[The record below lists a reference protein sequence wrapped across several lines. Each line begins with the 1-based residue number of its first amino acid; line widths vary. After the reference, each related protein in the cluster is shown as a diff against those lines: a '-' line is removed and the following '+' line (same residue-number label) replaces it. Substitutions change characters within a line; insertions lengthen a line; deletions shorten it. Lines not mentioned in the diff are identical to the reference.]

1 MLNDNTLMSRVEGM
15 VNDFRDHQV
24 LVEQLKVKEDIPAD
38 ISDDTV
44 RSMVLFAIGLGKKE
58 MCASILKGMFLIWEM
73 CTPDV
78 KESILQEQDWRALHR
93 WSQKG

>member
-15 VNDFRDHQV
+15 VNDFRDHRV
-24 LVEQLKVKEDIPAD
+24 LKVGQLKVEDIPAD

-78 KESILQEQDWRALHR
+78 KESILQEQDWRTLHR